1 MQELI
6 VSGSAHLYKSPLKVL
21 DFTSLSLQ
29 IKPHSLAE
37 SSLVF
42 GFLIFTW
49 VKMKQVVTLFL
60 LQSYLAVSEEIKTNE
75 RKISKGQ
82 IYVEGGRKKC
92 LFFFFKFSA
101 FFFVFVILFFIFC
114 AFMQFL
120 FSH

>member
-92 LFFFFKFSA
+92 LFFFFFSN
-101 FFFVFVILFFIFC
+101 F
-114 AFMQFL
+114 QH
-120 FSH
+120 FSSSL